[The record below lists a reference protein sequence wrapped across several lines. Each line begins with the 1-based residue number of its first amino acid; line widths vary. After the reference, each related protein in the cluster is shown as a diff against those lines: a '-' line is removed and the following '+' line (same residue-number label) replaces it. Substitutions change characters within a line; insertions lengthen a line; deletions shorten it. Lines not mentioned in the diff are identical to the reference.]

1 MHATG
6 ERQVGTRLEEIRL
19 DHRERYR
26 WACERLPAGATVLD
40 AGCGVGYG
48 SALISAQAAA
58 VVGLDAAADAVAFAQ
73 RHWANEKTRFEQ
85 QDLHFLHFP
94 PETPPFDAVVCFEC
108 IEHLAV
114 PELFLC
120 RLRQYLKPGAP
131 LFLSVPF
138 ETVRPFH
145 PDLNP
150 YHFMHYTLNDLQSL
164 LQRTGFACVE
174 VDSQD
179 DDEVRPGL
187 EGRFLICHAQM
198 EAAAPA
204 LDLAALEKEL
214 PSRYA
219 QQLVVLGNELA
230 LALGVRKTL
239 ERRDTEVA
247 DLRKHLQ
254 EARNATQEARNLLLQ
269 ERNKDHG
276 GQIKA
281 LREGL
286 QGDLARLRQEV
297 ADLRRQQKDA
307 QQQQKDAQQQQKDAQ
322 QQQKELQKQIQEA
335 RKQVRAVWEHPA
347 IRRLARFNWFGLRLL
362 SLFGI
367 RLPGSG
373 GRHKPAAREHSA
385 PPSQPPAGQDGKEPA
400 PAERLTAAHEVYVRG
415 FASAAHVYGAQ
426 ARVTSRYRI
435 AVDISRLFDE
445 HLTGV
450 GHYCDQLTR
459 ALLRR
464 SPHAIVLY
472 SGKPL
477 PDWVLNYTGY
487 PSFVHCPPRRVVS
500 NYAHTDKAPDL
511 ERFTGKIDAYI
522 DASAAYA
529 PIVRAKNRIAFI
541 HDLAP
546 ISCPETVPE
555 AVTTRCHENAQFLA
569 SNTAAFLANSEY
581 TKQEFVKYAGIDPA
595 RVTVVPVGLDPVFQV
610 PVTPEE
616 VARVRARYQ
625 LDEPYLLCVGTL
637 QPRKNLARLLEA
649 YGQLC
654 EANPDTPR
662 LVLTG
667 SDQWGALPE
676 FGETLNRLHDAH
688 RVEWIGYVDRGDMPA
703 LYQASTLFVY
713 PSYFEGYGM
722 PVAEAMASGAAVVCG
737 NLTSLPEVAG
747 DAAEYCDPFSVES
760 IVAALRR
767 VLDDPAH
774 AEALRARSLEQA
786 RSYLSW
792 DDVADAYLKVV
803 DPVLNGQG
811 S

>member
-1 MHATG
+1 MHVTG

-26 WACERLPAGATVLD
+26 WAGTRLPEQANVLD

-58 VVGLDAAADAVAFAQ
+58 VVGLDAAEEAIEFAR

-85 QDLHFLHFP
+85 QDLHFLHFAP
-94 PETPPFDAVVCFEC
+94 DTPPFDAAVCFEC
-108 IEHLAV
+108 IEHLAI
-114 PELFLC
+114 PELFLV

-131 LFLSVPF
+131 IFLSVPF

-145 PDLNP
+145 PHLNP
-150 YHFMHYTLNDLQSL
+150 YHFMHYTLNDLQGL
-164 LQRTGFACVE
+164 LARCGFEMVE

-179 DDEVRPGL
+179 DEDVRPGL
-187 EGRFLICHAQM
+187 EGRFLICHARM
-198 EAAAPA
+198 TADAPD
-204 LDLAALEKEL
+204 LDLASLEKTL
-214 PSRYA
+214 PQRFSR
-219 QQLVVLGNELA
+219 QLVLLGNELA
-230 LALGVRKTL
+230 AALGVRKTL
-239 ERRDTEVA
+239 ERRDLEVA

-254 EARNATQEARNLLLQ
+254 ESRNMTQEARNLLLQ
-269 ERNKDHG
+269 ERGK
-276 GQIKA
+276 QREPAA
-281 LREGL
+281 LNA
-286 QGDLARLRQEV
+286 DVARLRQEV
-297 ADLRRQQKDA
+297 AELRK
-307 QQQQKDAQQQQKDAQ
+307 QQQ
-322 QQQKELQKQIQEA
+322 ET
-335 RKQVRAVWEHPA
+335 RKQLRAVWEHPA

-362 SLFGI
+362 GLFGI
-367 RLPGSG
+367 NLPGGG

-385 PPSQPPAGQDGKEPA
+385 PPSQPPTGQDGKEPA
-400 PAERLTAAHEVYVRG
+400 PAERLAAAQEIYIRG
-415 FASAAHVYGAQ
+415 FVSAAHVYGAQ
-426 ARVTSRYRI
+426 ARVTSPYRI

-477 PDWVLNYTGY
+477 PDWVLEYPGY
-487 PSFVHCPPRRVVS
+487 PTFVHCPPRLARS
-500 NYAHTDKAPDL
+500 NYANAAKAPDL

-529 PIVRAKNRIAFI
+529 PIVQTKNRIAFI

-555 AVTTRCHENAQFLA
+555 AVTTRCHENAAFLA
-569 SNTAAFLANSEY
+569 RNTTAFLANSEY
-581 TKQEFVKYAGIDPA
+581 TKQEFVKYAHVDPA
-595 RVTVVPVGLDPVFQV
+595 RVTVVPVGLDPVFQIPV
-610 PVTPEE
+610 PPEE
-616 VARVRARYQ
+616 VTRIRARFN
-625 LDEPYLLCVGTL
+625 LTGPYILCVGTL

-649 YGQLC
+649 YGRIC
-654 EANPDTPR
+654 ETNPDTPQ

-667 SDQWGALPE
+667 SDQWGELPD
-676 FGETLNRLHDAH
+676 FGETLNRLHDDH

-703 LYQASTLFVY
+703 LYHASTLFVY

-747 DAAEYCDPFSVES
+747 EAAEYCDPFSVES
-760 IVAALRR
+760 IITALRR
-767 VLDDPAH
+767 ILDDPAH
-774 AEALRARSLEQA
+774 ANALRAKSLEQA
-786 RSYLSW
+786 KTYPTW
-792 DDVADAYLKVV
+792 DNVADIYLQTVQAS
-803 DPVLNGQG
+803 LEA
-811 S
+811 